1 MEEGS
6 CFPDLL
12 PSKGFPTEHSSLLD
26 NGGGFSK
33 APQQHLTKN
42 RPRVRKTRA
51 PTRVTLL
58 SDSSSAANKQLE
70 VNNNSSQFS
79 EIGATSA
86 AAARLDEGLD
96 SFFPSIRVSLANGA
110 ASSASA
116 NSLDIKEIISLP
128 TIKESPNGGVLQ
140 QSAQAVPPPLSAR
153 PQPQPRKQPNLL
165 RKFGFAKSTEQPP
178 SEQSFSVK
186 VINAS
191 TELSPSSNANSSSSS
206 TNSHITLKNE
216 DFMRAP
222 SPTFFSATSASK
234 RSEHVSICSESEGG
248 RGGSPVPVGDNSHN
262 EFLAEMRAKQ
272 KEAKRSHGST
282 PLNESL
288 TFAGTLAEQQN
299 MKLRSSPEQT
309 EGKTTSAELNN
320 NNNNSVGSNGSGN
333 IAKRATIFGELHKSP
348 SKASIT
354 QACSGFASGGSSS
367 GEEGSTSAVSSSTP
381 SNSNFTSSTSSS
393 IPKQRPKSMVGIL
406 GAKFELSLM
415 NSSGNK

>member
-1 MEEGS
+1 MEDGS

-12 PSKGFPTEHSSLLD
+12 PSKGFPTDHSSLLD
-26 NGGGFSK
+26 NGLQTK

-58 SDSSSAANKQLE
+58 SESSSSSGGKVFE

-79 EIGATSA
+79 EAANS

-110 ASSASA
+110 ASSSASA

-128 TIKESPNGGVLQ
+128 TIKESPNVQ
-140 QSAQAVPPPLSAR
+140 QSAQTSAPPPLSAR

-165 RKFGFAKSTEQPP
+165 RKFGFAKSTDQAPT
-178 SEQSFSVK
+178 EQSFSVVK
-186 VINAS
+186 VSNTS
-191 TELSPSSNANSSSSS
+191 TELPPSSNTNSSN

-222 SPTFFSATSASK
+222 SPTFFANPTSK

-299 MKLRSSPEQT
+299 LKQRSSPEQSV
-309 EGKTTSAELNN
+309 ESKTSAEPN
-320 NNNNSVGSNGSGN
+320 NNNNSITSNGSGN

-348 SKASIT
+348 SKGSIT

-367 GEEGSTSAVSSSTP
+367 GEEGSSATP
-381 SNSNFTSSTSSS
+381 SNFTSSSTSSM
-393 IPKQRPKSMVGIL
+393 PKQRPKSMVGIL